1 MLTCCMLQGGE
12 GSKKRVHLSLHVG
25 RINAGLN
32 AASVVPGTA
41 LPAAVKG
48 VEDHGYTLSLGIKV
62 LPMNEQNH
70 DAPYAYLWPWIC
82 GTA

>member
-1 MLTCCMLQGGE
+1 MRCTLQGGE

-25 RINAGLN
+25 RINAGIS
-32 AASVVPGTA
+32 AASAVPGTA

-62 LPMNEQNH
+62 L
-70 DAPYAYLWPWIC
+70 
-82 GTA
+82 